1 MLTASASSTAIG
13 SSPGM
18 AEHSGGVFPS
28 TVLAAAGLFRGGQDG
43 GGGGGQERGFTRVS
57 GRKLPSRF
65 SPGIS
70 SGQSTADAAV
80 AATTTTGGGAAPVQ
94 SERNW
99 SSTSFYRDSGGFYG
113 GGGTIT
119 PPSPPLEEEGQWV
132 GSGGGGRMTLSP
144 GPQRRPMVHV
154 GGPWRMEGPVGGSSG
169 GRFVEEV

>member
-1 MLTASASSTAIG
+1 M
-13 SSPGM
+13 
-18 AEHSGGVFPS
+18 
-28 TVLAAAGLFRGGQDG
+28 
-43 GGGGGQERGFTRVS
+43 
-57 GRKLPSRF
+57 
-65 SPGIS
+65 
-70 SGQSTADAAV
+70 
-80 AATTTTGGGAAPVQ
+80 PVQ

-119 PPSPPLEEEGQWV
+119 PPSPPLEEEEGQWV

-154 GGPWRMEGPVGGSSG
+154 GGPWRVEGPVGGSSG